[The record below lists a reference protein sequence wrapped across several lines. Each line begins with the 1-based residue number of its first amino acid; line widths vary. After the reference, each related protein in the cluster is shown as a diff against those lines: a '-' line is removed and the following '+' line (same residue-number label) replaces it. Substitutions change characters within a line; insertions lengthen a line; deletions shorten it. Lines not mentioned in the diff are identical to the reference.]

1 MEYRMR
7 CSYFERLLD
16 AYVDGELSPVQRARV
31 TNHVEGC
38 AHCEGL
44 LQELRVID
52 ALLLTPRQLDP
63 APNFTFKLM
72 AEVRC
77 LPRPHAHHT
86 SLWAVLGAYIVFGW
100 VAIGA
105 FLAFGGASARAAFT
119 GASASFAHVSSS
131 FGTVAVA
138 TEHLFGR
145 QAYDVTAA
153 MGGVL
158 AVDLVVASGVV
169 AFYALLR
176 GRRTTPTPE

>member
-1 MEYRMR
+1 MR

-31 TNHVEGC
+31 ANHVAGC
-38 AHCEGL
+38 PHCDSL

-52 ALLLTPRQLDP
+52 ALLLTPRQVEP

-77 LPRPHAHHT
+77 LPQPHAHRNI
-86 SLWAVLGAYIVFGW
+86 SWAMLATYIVFGW

-105 FLAFGGASARAAFT
+105 FLAFGGASARAAFGSIALFFART
-119 GASASFAHVSSS
+119 GAS
-131 FGTVAVA
+131 FGAVAVA
-138 TEHLFGR
+138 TGHLFGR
-145 QAYDVTAA
+145 QTFDVTAA
-153 MGGVL
+153 MGGII
-158 AVDLVVASGVV
+158 AVDLVIASGVV

-176 GRRTTPTPE
+176 GRRSTATLE